1 MLLENVA
8 RANDNVFWRYA
19 YCSTRWS
26 VLICT
31 RRNCLMILVFSFRDV
46 QENEGN
52 QFPWGLRQ
60 TINLYFSVN
69 VFTESDCNVAC
80 NLVFTLRLQ
89 VPQILLKLTR
99 LVSLSRREVPILKV
113 AWSFNDLRELL
124 ACVTVASLRKGGGGG
139 GEVNQIPLYL
149 TDENKRIQIGLLI
162 VTDGPS
168 MPRNAGHP

>member
-1 MLLENVA
+1 
-8 RANDNVFWRYA
+8 
-19 YCSTRWS
+19 
-26 VLICT
+26 
-31 RRNCLMILVFSFRDV
+31 MILVFSFRDV

-80 NLVFTLRLQ
+80 NLVFALRLQ
-89 VPQILLKLTR
+89 VPQILLKLIW